1 MKFNENIA
9 TVEGNAIFEETVKM
23 SVQNESMPFIIKSL
37 TDMYSNPL
45 LAMSREY
52 LSNAYDACIA
62 LMGSKS
68 SFGTVLDTPI
78 EVTLPSPLNP
88 NFIVR
93 DFGIGMDRKVLS
105 TVFPQYGAST
115 KRENNNEIGGFGLG
129 AKSAL
134 ALVANFTVVSIK
146 DGKKNTGIVQKG
158 ADGVGEISFLPEME
172 TTDPSGTTITITL
185 PKPEAL
191 NSVFRDS
198 NLLLGFPHGSILMN
212 GKMHENSVF
221 NTDLYTKIGEDGW
234 VMNSLINWE
243 NSQNYRH
250 RNYGFG
256 SSNSKVVVVGPI
268 SYKVTQND
276 LFGDMFDDRNNY
288 NASGKEVFDAS
299 TAYSVLNLPI
309 GSVDFTPARE
319 NLIFS
324 EKTRKTIIE
333 ASKRMSK
340 GVHDFAQASVSEA
353 PSKMDAARRADTLR
367 MNGFELDW
375 TYKGEKIPD
384 MTLNVL
390 KVIGKDAWISSRDSK
405 VTPVVTNLAH
415 TNIRTERTIIVTGV
429 KGAEQAKLLN
439 RFRKPFADRNGK
451 ITSEALAVLY
461 MEAEKSELS
470 SWTDA
475 LVAETFTIEEWEAK
489 GVAYRKEIN
498 EERKAKRAT
507 SATTGVI
514 NYGSTPVGVLTPRYG
529 YSNDR
534 PKVHSSYAS
543 DISGAGVVIYMRL
556 NADAPETMSH
566 KFAKTMMADEG
577 APLTVRDLNDALNA
591 VGDHYSEDKK
601 TVRIVRIPANTKVET
616 FLKAVP
622 HAISI
627 DEAVKTVADAISADK
642 ESALGL
648 LIAQKTHRYKYL
660 RVMERSAEL
669 VENEEARAFY
679 AEASKAYSKADSY
692 KTSAQ
697 LSAKSRFLFADSFE
711 SLFADVRK
719 SVTASNKF
727 PLPLLEDVGN
737 MGFRTESA
745 IQYINLMYP
754 AAA

>member
-1 MKFNENIA
+1 MMFNENIA

-62 LMGSKS
+62 SMGTQS

-78 EVTLPSPLNP
+78 EVTLPSALNP

-93 DFGIGMDRKVLS
+93 DYGIGMDRKVLS

-115 KRENNNEIGGFGLG
+115 KRDNNNEIGGFGLG

-198 NLLLGFPHGSILMN
+198 HLLLGFPHGSILMN

-221 NTDLYTKIGEDGW
+221 NPDLYTKIGEDGW

-268 SYKVTQND
+268 SYKVSQND
-276 LFGDMFDDRNNY
+276 LFGDMFDDRKSY
-288 NASGKEVFDAS
+288 NASGKEIFDAS

-340 GVHDFAQASVSEA
+340 GVHEFAQASVSEA
-353 PSKMDAARRADTLR
+353 PSKVEAVRRADMLR

-375 TYKGEKIPD
+375 TYKGEKIPVMSTD
-384 MTLNVL
+384 ALRIEGK
-390 KVIGKDAWISSRDSK
+390 KVWTSNREAK
-405 VTPVVTNLAH
+405 VTPVPTLLH
-415 TNIRTERTIIVTGV
+415 GERSGNVVVVTGV
-429 KGAEQAKLLN
+429 TDAEQAKVLN
-439 RFRKPFADRNGK
+439 RLRKPFADRYNPQRVNASTLS
-451 ITSEALAVLY
+451 ILY

-470 SWTDA
+470 AWAEA
-475 LVAETFTIEEWEAK
+475 LVMELFTVEEWEAK
-489 GVAYRKEIN
+489 GVAFRKEIN
-498 EERKAKRAT
+498 DERKAKRAA
-507 SATTGVI
+507 SASTGLI
-514 NYGSTPVGVLTPRYG
+514 NYGSTPVGVLSPRHG

-543 DISGAGVVIYMRL
+543 DISTAGVVIYMRL

-566 KFAKTMMADEG
+566 KFAQTMMADKD
-577 APLTVRDLNDALNA
+577 APLTVRDLNDAINA
-591 VGDHYSEDKK
+591 LISHYTQAEK

-622 HAISI
+622 HAISM
-627 DEAVKTVADAISADK
+627 DEAVKAVADTISEDK
-642 ESALGL
+642 ESALEL
-648 LIAQKTHRYKYL
+648 LMAQKTHRYKYL
-660 RVMERSAEL
+660 RVMAQSVEL
-669 VENEEARAFY
+669 IENEEARAFY
-679 AEASKAYSKADSY
+679 AEAYKAYSKADSY
-692 KTSAQ
+692 RTSAVI
-697 LSAKSRFLFADSFE
+697 SAKSRFLFADSFE
-711 SLFADVRK
+711 NLFADVRK
-719 SVTASNKF
+719 SVKASNKF

-737 MGFRTESA
+737 MGFRTDSA